1 MRSNLPAHLNP
12 EHPVLKQEYAVF
24 TPPLGA
30 MGNKLATGSI
40 NPTWLHL
47 WAVAFWQITGS
58 SGTGNRPEE
67 RFGKRI
73 PLHI

>member
-30 MGNKLATGSI
+30 MGVEEGKCVTA
-40 NPTWLHL
+40 
-47 WAVAFWQITGS
+47 AFAS
-58 SGTGNRPEE
+58 FPSNDP
-67 RFGKRI
+67 
-73 PLHI
+73 